1 MKKNIYT
8 NLVGALT
15 IAAVIAGCSSSS
27 KDKPTQLKE
36 LKEQQAKLNS
46 EIKKLEDQIAEE
58 TPDSVRSAR
67 VKEVVVASLAPRK
80 FDHYVQTQGAVE
92 SDLNIQVSAKTPGV
106 ITNVL
111 VREGEM
117 VAKGQTLAQIDNTLI
132 LAGIAELKS
141 QLELATTVYNRQKN
155 LWDQKIGTEVQFLQA
170 KSTKESLERRLA
182 SLNEQNE
189 MTKIKAPVSGVVDAL
204 DVRIGQ
210 NIAPGMPAARI
221 VNNSDLK
228 IMARISESYANQ
240 LKKGNKVTV
249 NFPDVNKEVNS
260 SIAFVARNIDPLTR
274 TFIVEADLP
283 SNPELRP
290 NMTGVVKVVF
300 ESNPKALVVPIN
312 IVQNVNNEKV
322 VYVAEAKGSGFVAR
336 KKVVTLGS
344 VYDNQAEVEG
354 LAAGDKLITVGYQ
367 GLSDG
372 EAIKI

>member
-170 KSTKESLERRLA
+170 KSTKESLERRLT

-249 NFPDVNKEVNS
+249 SFPDVNREVSS

-344 VYDNQAEVEG
+344 VYDNQAEVQG

>member
-344 VYDNQAEVEG
+344 VYDNQAEVKG

>member
-8 NLVGALT
+8 NLIGALT

-27 KDKPTQLKE
+27 KDKVTQLKE
-36 LKEQQAKLNS
+36 LKEQQAKLTS
-46 EIKKLEDQIAEE
+46 EIKKLEEAIAKE
-58 TPDSVRSAR
+58 TPDSLRTAR
-67 VKEVVVASLAPRK
+67 VKEVVVSSLAPRK

-92 SDLNIQVSAKTPGV
+92 SDLNIQVSAKSPGV
-106 ITNVL
+106 VTQVL

-117 VAKGQTLAQIDNTLI
+117 VSKGQTLAQIDNSLI

-189 MTKIKAPVSGVVDAL
+189 MTKIKAPVSGVLDAL

-210 NIAPGMPAARI
+210 NIAPGMPAARV

-240 LKKGNKVTV
+240 LKRGNKVV
-249 NFPDVNKEVNS
+249 VSFPDVNKEVSS
-260 SIAFVARNIDPLTR
+260 SIGFVARNIDPLSR
-274 TFIVEADLP
+274 TFVVEADLP
-283 SNPELRP
+283 SSPELRP
-290 NMTGVVKVVF
+290 NMSGVVKVVF

-322 VYVAEAKGSGFVAR
+322 VYVAEAKGTGFVAR
-336 KKVVTLGS
+336 KKVVKLGP